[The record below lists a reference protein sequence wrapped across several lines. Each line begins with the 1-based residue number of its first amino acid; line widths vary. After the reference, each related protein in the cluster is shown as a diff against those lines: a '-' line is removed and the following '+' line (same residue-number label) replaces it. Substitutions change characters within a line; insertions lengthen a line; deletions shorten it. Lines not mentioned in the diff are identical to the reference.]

1 MRTVEQ
7 FISPLIESQFPQ
19 FYREQ
24 GPLFILFVEE
34 YFKWMESNDPEFAS
48 YQDTSADGNPNYHIR
63 KLLQYRDIDT
73 TIDGFLT
80 FFKQKYSKFL
90 ETSLDVSQRKL
101 IKASQDLYTSKGS
114 TRSLDLLFNLLYGTK
129 IEIYTPGDDV
139 LRPSDGTWVIPK
151 YLELSQSSRN
161 STFPGKQ
168 ITGSTSGATA
178 FVEYI
183 ITRNIN
189 GKKIDIAFL
198 SSLVGNFITGES
210 VADNPLVEGAP
221 KVLGSLSTLEVTLP
235 GELFEQGEIV
245 KIVSSSGTEG
255 LARVAEIDSVTGVV
269 RFQIIKGGWGY
280 SNTASVIIS
289 DKVIGI
295 TNTFNSNAQVNSFVR
310 FEIVSQNLFSFSL
323 TNVTGQLVPDA
334 IFHNGDIIDRSNS
347 VAVSVSQ
354 TIDTVANTAN
364 VILNQTSANVFSNTI
379 LYARNRAL
387 ISTYDNVTF
396 EIGDQLVQSNGTTN
410 STIGT
415 VSSVTNTIMIEVD
428 STSIGANG
436 IHVGTFI
443 EQSNTNASGIISL
456 IPRENNFTFT
466 NVTHISVVSAN
477 GTFNN
482 TDTITAYA
490 NNSKT
495 TTLVSFDPQQI
506 FTGKQYLLLNTNFL
520 TETRWSFGNT
530 AIKIGSPTINSTVL
544 IASDI
549 GGLAVACT
557 NLTATANLIGSNTT
571 AIGIIDANNTFYG
584 LGRTQIVGLTSNTSA
599 NTTRVFTGSGAS
611 FSIGSLEN
619 VETVRVSPIL
629 INSNNNGPSNNS
641 IKFSDMLI
649 NGITST
655 FNTLSGVFIISA
667 GSGYDNTNIVLFSGG
682 NTGAGSF
689 EAGNGTI
696 ITNSSGGIITVTLSA
711 NTGNGIVTLPT
722 ASIVNSTG
730 GNTGTGSSANL
741 LPISSL
747 GFPKLP
753 IGDIESPLIDLLT
766 YETKVIGTIASLTS
780 INPGENY
787 NITPF
792 VTVIDPQIS
801 SYGQKDILL
810 EIISISGPGFIIN
823 ELVEQT
829 SNSIGIQI
837 SSNNFSGNTSLSYE
851 EGEAVFSTDGINNTA
866 FGIISSTTL
875 DGSSNTYTTIL
886 TSNTGLWQ
894 NTISTNLLTVSSNN
908 NFNPGNLLTQGS
920 ANGILVTSNSTTL
933 VVKNVQG
940 TFQVNATPVTSNS
953 SPTPGS
959 QTITNTTNTSIFT
972 MNGLTSKGVTNINNT
987 QSVTTSA
994 IASGKVIAFTGNN
1007 NLSLARTSL
1016 FTNFLPGLPIL
1027 GRTGGTTAN
1036 VVGVSP
1042 LEDSSFVGDNAIVS
1056 ANVISSEGAIKS
1068 LEVVSSGY
1076 GYVDDEQATV
1086 VSLDNSRAAGAK
1098 VQLVRQGIGEGYYSS
1113 TKGFPDDNRFLFD
1126 GEFYQNY
1133 SYEIRSSIPLDKY
1146 SDILKETL
1154 HIAGK
1159 KFFGRVV
1166 IDTENTLIT
1175 SSNLSITIT

>member
-34 YFKWMESNDPEFAS
+34 YFKWMESNDPEYAS
-48 YQDTSADGNPNYHIR
+48 YEGTTADGNPNYHIR
-63 KLLQYRDIDT
+63 KILQYRDIDT

-139 LRPSDGTWVIPK
+139 LRPSDGNWVIPV

-168 ITGSTSGATA
+168 ITGSTSRATA

-198 SSLVGNFITGES
+198 SNLVGNFITGES
-210 VADNPLVEGAP
+210 VADNTLVEGAP
-221 KVLGSLSTLEVTLP
+221 KVLGSLSTLEVTQS

-245 KIVSSSGTEG
+245 KILSSSGTEG
-255 LARVAEIDSVTGVV
+255 LARVVDIESITGVV
-269 RFQIIKGGWGY
+269 RFEIIDGGWGY

-295 TNTFNSNAQVNSFVR
+295 SNTFNSNAQINSFSR
-310 FEIVSQNLFSFSL
+310 FETVSQNLYNFSL
-323 TNVTGQLVPDA
+323 TNVTGQLVADA
-334 IFHNGDIIDRSNS
+334 IFHNGDTGDRSNS
-347 VAVSVSQ
+347 ISVSVTQ
-354 TIDTVANTAN
+354 TNSTASNTAN
-364 VILNQTSANVFSNTI
+364 VILNQTSANVFSNNI
-379 LYARNRAL
+379 FYIRNRAL
-387 ISTYDNVTF
+387 ISTYDNVVF
-396 EIGDQLVQSNGTTN
+396 DVGDQIVQSNGSSN

-415 VSSVTNTIMIEVD
+415 VASVTNTVIIEVD
-428 STSIGANG
+428 STSIGSNG

-443 EQSNTNASGIISL
+443 EQSNTNATGIISS

-466 NVTHISVVSAN
+466 NVTHISVISAN

-482 TDTITAYA
+482 SDIITAYD

-495 TTLVSFDPQQI
+495 TTLVTFNPQQI
-506 FTGKQYLLLNTNFL
+506 FDGVQYLLLNTNLL

-557 NLTATANLIGSNTT
+557 DLTATANLIGSNTT
-571 AIGIIDANNTFYG
+571 AIGVIDVNNTFYG
-584 LGRTQIVGLTSNTSA
+584 TGRTQLVGLTSNTTA

-611 FSIGSLEN
+611 FSIGNLEN

-629 INSNNNGPSNNS
+629 ISSNNNGPSNGS
-641 IKFSDMLI
+641 IRFSEMLI

-655 FNTLSGVFIISA
+655 FNTLSGVTILSS
-667 GSGYDNTNIVLFSGG
+667 GSGYDNTNLVIFTGG
-682 NTGAGSF
+682 NTGVGSF

-696 ITNSSGGIITVTLSA
+696 ITNSSGEITTVTLSA

-722 ASIVNSTG
+722 ISIVNSTG
-730 GNTGTGSSANL
+730 GSSGIGSSANL
-741 LPISSL
+741 LPIASL

-753 IGDIESPLIDLLT
+753 VGDIESPLIDLLT
-766 YETKVIGTIASLTS
+766 YESKVIGTIASLTAV
-780 INPGENY
+780 NPGENY

-792 VTVIDPQIS
+792 VTVIDAQVS

-810 EIISISGPGFIIN
+810 EIDNISGPGFIVN
-823 ELVEQT
+823 ESVEQT
-829 SNSIGIQI
+829 SNTIGIQI
-837 SSNNFSGNTSLSYE
+837 SSNNFSGNTSLQYE

-875 DGSSNTYTTIL
+875 DGGSNLYSTVL
-886 TSNTGLWQ
+886 TSNTGTWQ
-894 NTISTNLLTVSSNN
+894 NTISASFLTVSSNN
-908 NFNPGNLLTQGS
+908 NFNPGNLITQGS

-933 VVKNVQG
+933 IVKNVTG

-959 QTITNTTNTSIFT
+959 ETVTGAANNSIFR
-972 MNGLTSKGVTNINNT
+972 MIGLTSKGTTDILNT
-987 QSVTTSA
+987 LSTVTSA
-994 IASGKVIAFTGNN
+994 TASGKVIAFTGNN
-1007 NLSLARTSL
+1007 SLSLARTSL
-1016 FTNFLPGLPIL
+1016 FSNFLPGLPIL

-1042 LEDSSFVGDNAIVS
+1042 LENSLFVGDNATVS

-1076 GYVDDEQATV
+1076 GYVDDEQV
-1086 VSLDNSRAAGAK
+1086 SIVSLDNSRAAGAK
-1098 VQLVRQGIGEGYYSS
+1098 AQLIRQGIGEGYYSS
-1113 TKGFPDDNRFLFD
+1113 TRGFPDDNRFLFD

-1166 IDTENTLIT
+1166 IDTENTLNT
-1175 SSNLSITIT
+1175 TSNLSITVS